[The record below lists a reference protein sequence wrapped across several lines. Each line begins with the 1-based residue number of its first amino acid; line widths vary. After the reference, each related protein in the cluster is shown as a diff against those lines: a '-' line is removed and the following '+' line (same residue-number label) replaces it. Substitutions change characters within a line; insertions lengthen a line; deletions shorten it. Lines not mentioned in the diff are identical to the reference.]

1 MVNGEMKFILLL
13 AIGLAGD
20 AENVPVS
27 DPEPVEEP
35 EPPEEVEECEEGVK
49 SLLKGAEGLEW
60 FLLDRKYYKEVCPE
74 LKWEQPGIEEYKK
87 DPRSYLPEECK
98 RDKK

>member
-49 SLLKGAEGLEW
+49 SLLKGAEGLE
-60 FLLDRKYYKEVCPE
+60 
-74 LKWEQPGIEEYKK
+74 
-87 DPRSYLPEECK
+87 
-98 RDKK
+98 